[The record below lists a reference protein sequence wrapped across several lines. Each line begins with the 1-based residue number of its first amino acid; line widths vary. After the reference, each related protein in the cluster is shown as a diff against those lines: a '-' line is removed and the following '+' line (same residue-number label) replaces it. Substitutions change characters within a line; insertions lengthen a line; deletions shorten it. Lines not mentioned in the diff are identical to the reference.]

1 MKARVDVSAA
11 CGRMGWP
18 CGREHSCAS
27 PLIALL
33 FPFRLVLGQA
43 AQRACTVSE
52 ANGQARAQR
61 VPNLFIPHFG
71 TNRVIASGRALN
83 L

>member
-18 CGREHSCAS
+18 CGREHLCIQS
-27 PLIALL
+27 LNKFVFLALV
-33 FPFRLVLGQA
+33 VLGQA
-43 AQRACTVSE
+43 AQRACAGSE
-52 ANGQARAQR
+52 ADGQARAQR

-71 TNRVIASGRALN
+71 TNHVIASGRALN